1 MWQVHDQ
8 TPALVA
14 VVFGKVVEGMAVVK
28 RIEAAG
34 SKSGRTAQR
43 VVIASC
49 GELASRRKIMAQLEA
64 EKVSLSFATCTARA
78 ACRCTHA
85 DAQTGPVD
93 GFLRS
98 QCQCR
103 KGRWLV
109 RFPLAELLWLASL
122 SAPKYEAVA
131 SGAPLQTA
139 VLCRRLWRS

>member
-64 EKVSLSFATCTARA
+64 VKVSLSCATSSSRARLLLHEHTRSNTAY
-78 ACRCTHA
+78 
-85 DAQTGPVD
+85 G
-93 GFLRS
+93 
-98 QCQCR
+98 
-103 KGRWLV
+103 W
-109 RFPLAELLWLASL
+109 
-122 SAPKYEAVA
+122 APAR
-131 SGAPLQTA
+131 T
-139 VLCRRLWRS
+139 C